1 MSNFTEEQL
10 RELEVAFGLK
20 RQDSLPVKDGRVTRD
35 TLVWWRCVDGPTHEP
50 AGLHWENIER
60 CPQFYSIAEPVYRIE
75 YMD

>member
-35 TLVWWRCVDGPTHEP
+35 SLVWWRCVDGPVRET
-50 AGLHWENIER
+50 AGQHWENITR
-60 CPQFYSIAEPVYRIE
+60 APQFYSIAEPVYRIE